1 MADNFRIKIEDL
13 EGTGSLHSSKEK
25 EEQSSALPNKE
36 PASGSQ
42 SFNGSKLYSN
52 SSGNSS
58 IITLESSSSSFERDV
73 SKETFETDIHT
84 DIYSEDPALSYNL
97 SESDAEYAEMVAALG
112 DAYGKIFNIDTED
125 VNTATGVDGICI
137 YNRTLDTNKMNAL
150 AKQLIYGTLKEVL
163 SDMNANGNGNGST
176 GPGSNDGGSG
186 NGTGDGYSGIN
197 EEGSNSSNSATK
209 PFDINIPISNLGIG
223 TDPYVKVLPAI
234 DNAID
239 ELYSTEVDYQNTN
252 ENVDATDILDVNPSY
267 GKVEHTEADLDH
279 TGKWDLR
286 AMPDAMSNMYDVYFR
301 IVDNDTDVDGIH
313 LTPGLAG
320 VDNLFSSRLLSARIS
335 SIEIP
340 AYERQTTEVSAWGG
354 KVERPTDVINTPGQ
368 SSFSIRGDTR
378 LLYIDFMNILSG
390 TPMADY
396 LNVGSA
402 VFDLKDKLSCSRT
415 ANYIKEASKD
425 VKDAK
430 EKMAE
435 AIAAIKKK
443 EDEELEDVRNK
454 IISEYSNN
462 LKDEQQRNDFMR
474 QAEERSKKTGIP
486 LYAAELEMIEESG
499 NAQVAALKKKLKEV
513 KAKENDGGADN
524 FWAVQKEKKE
534 QMSEIKAEIKK
545 LQKEQEARDKKIS
558 DVTKEAAKALRNA
571 KAKKNATVISAYLRN
586 RPVAVEQNWTE
597 ASAYVTGAIARNMSI
612 RGTAAPFSSFEDLSN
627 HSRVDIIVRR
637 VPQGERFNSIATPKK
652 DERFIFEDVKLLGTS
667 NAIQF
672 KRENADT
679 QDFTYNFIYKRFY
692 KLDYYAD
699 NPADWVSSQ
708 LDSLANWCVDW
719 TNDKI
724 KNGASELKSL
734 IKG

>member
-58 IITLESSSSSFERDV
+58 TTLESDSSSLSRDV

-137 YNRTLDTNKMNAL
+137 YNRTLDPNKMNAL

-163 SDMNANGNGNGST
+163 SDMNANGNGST

-340 AYERQTTEVSAWGG
+340 AYERQATEVSAWGG
-354 KVERPTDVINTPGQ
+354 RVERPTDVINTPGQ

-443 EDEELEDVRNK
+443 EDKELEDVRNK

-462 LKDEQQRNDFMR
+462 LKDEQQRDDFMR

-513 KAKENDGGADN
+513 KEKENDGGADN

-545 LQKEQEARDKKIS
+545 LQKEQDDRAKKIS

-734 IKG
+734 LKG

>member
-13 EGTGSLHSSKEK
+13 EGTGSLRSSKEK
-25 EEQSSALPNKE
+25 EEQSAALPNKE

-42 SFNGSKLYSN
+42 SFNGGKLQSN
-52 SSGNSS
+52 SSGNTS
-58 IITLESSSSSFERDV
+58 TALESSASSLSRDV

-125 VNTATGVDGICI
+125 VNTATGVDGLGI
-137 YNRTLDTNKMNAL
+137 YSRTLDPNKMNAL

-163 SDMNANGNGNGST
+163 SDMNANGNGST

-209 PFDINIPISNLGIG
+209 PFDINIPISNLGNG

-239 ELYSTEVDYQNTN
+239 QLYSTEVDYNATN
-252 ENVDATDILDVNPSY
+252 ELANAFDVFQPNASY
-267 GKVEHTEADLDH
+267 GKIDPLEDDFQDR

-301 IVDNDTDVDGIH
+301 IVDNDTDVDGKH

-320 VDNLFSSRLLSARIS
+320 VDSLFSSRLLSARIS
-335 SIEIP
+335 SIDIP

-354 KVERPTDVINTPGQ
+354 KLERPTDVINTPGQ

-396 LNVGSA
+396 LNVGSSI
-402 VFDLKDKLSCSRT
+402 FDLSNKLSCSRT
-415 ANYIKEASKD
+415 ANYIKAASDD
-425 VKDAK
+425 VKQAK
-430 EKMAE
+430 KQMED
-435 AIAAIKKK
+435 AIADIKKK
-443 EDEELEDVRNK
+443 EDEDLEKVRNL
-454 IISEYSNN
+454 IISTYKNR
-462 LKDEQQRNDFMR
+462 LKDENQRDLFMKAA
-474 QAEERSKKTGIP
+474 QIRSNTSGIP
-486 LYAAELEMIEESG
+486 LYAAELEMIDET
-499 NAQVAALKKKLKEV
+499 NNTQIKFLKETLNKV
-513 KAKENDGGADN
+513 KSQENNGSADN
-524 FWAVQKEKKE
+524 YWATQKEKKKL
-534 QMSEIKAEIKK
+534 MTAIRDEIKNI
-545 LQKEQEARDKKIS
+545 QKDQEAKNKLIS
-558 DVTKEAAKALRNA
+558 DVTKEAAKNIKNA
-571 KAKKNATVISAYLRN
+571 KANSAASVMSAFLRN

-734 IKG
+734 LKG

>member
-13 EGTGSLHSSKEK
+13 EGTSNLRGNKEN
-25 EEQSSALPNKE
+25 EEQSAALPNKE

-42 SFNGSKLYSN
+42 SFNGGKLQSN
-52 SSGNSS
+52 SSGNTS
-58 IITLESSSSSFERDV
+58 TALESSASSLNRDV
-73 SKETFETDIHT
+73 SKETYDTDIHT
-84 DIYSEDPALSYNL
+84 DIYSEDPANAYDL

-125 VNTATGVDGICI
+125 VNTAAGVDGLGI
-137 YNRTLDTNKMNAL
+137 YKRTLDPNKMNAL

-163 SDMNANGNGNGST
+163 SDMNANGNGST

-186 NGTGDGYSGIN
+186 NGTGDGYSGVN
-197 EEGSNSSNSATK
+197 EDGSNSSNSATK
-209 PFDINIPISNLGIG
+209 PFDINIPISNLGNG
-223 TDPYVKVLPAI
+223 TDPYVEVLPAI

-239 ELYSTEVDYQNTN
+239 QLYSNEADYNAKN
-252 ENVDATDILDVNPSY
+252 ELANAFDVFMPNSSY
-267 GKVEHTEADLDH
+267 GKIDPLEDDFQDR

-354 KVERPTDVINTPGQ
+354 KLERPTDVINTPGQ

-396 LNVGSA
+396 LNVGSSI
-402 VFDLKDKLSCSRT
+402 FDLSNKLSCSRT
-415 ANYIKEASKD
+415 ANYIKAASD
-425 VKDAK
+425 DAK
-430 EKMAE
+430 RAKKQMED
-435 AIAAIKKK
+435 AIADIKKK
-443 EDEELEDVRNK
+443 EDEDLQKVRNL
-454 IISEYSNN
+454 IISTYKNR
-462 LKDEQQRNDFMR
+462 LADENQRDLFMKAA
-474 QAEERSKKTGIP
+474 QIRSDTSGIP
-486 LYAAELEMIEESG
+486 LYAAELEQIDEANNMQIK
-499 NAQVAALKKKLKEV
+499 LLKETLNKV
-513 KAKENDGGADN
+513 KSQENNGSADSY
-524 FWAVQKEKKE
+524 WAAQKEKKKL
-534 QMSEIKAEIKK
+534 MTAIKDEIKNI
-545 LQKEQEARDKKIS
+545 QKDQEAKNKLIS
-558 DVTKEAAKALRNA
+558 DVTKEAAKNIKNA
-571 KAKKNATVISAYLRN
+571 KANRAASVMSAFLRN
-586 RPVAVEQNWTE
+586 RPVAIEQNWTE

-734 IKG
+734 LKG

>member
-13 EGTGSLHSSKEK
+13 EGNGRLHSSSD
-25 EEQSSALPNKE
+25 EEVESRELSNQE

-58 IITLESSSSSFERDV
+58 ITLESSSSSFERDV
-73 SKETFETDIHT
+73 SKETYETDIHT

-112 DAYGKIFNIDTED
+112 VAYGKIFNIDTED
-125 VNTATGVDGICI
+125 VNTATGVDGLGI
-137 YNRTLDTNKMNAL
+137 YNRTLDPNKMNAL

-163 SDMNANGNGNGST
+163 SDMNANGGST

-209 PFDINIPISNLGIG
+209 PFDINIPISDLGIG
-223 TDPYVKVLPAI
+223 TDPYVEVLPAI

-239 ELYSTEVDYQNTN
+239 ELYSNEVDYQSTN
-252 ENVDATDILDVNPSY
+252 ENVDATDIIDVNPTY
-267 GKVEHTEADLDH
+267 GKIEQLEADLDH

-435 AIAAIKKK
+435 AVAAIKKR

-454 IISEYSNN
+454 IISEYSKN
-462 LKDEQQRNDFMR
+462 LKDEQQRNEFMR

-513 KAKENDGGADN
+513 KEKENNGGADN
-524 FWAVQKEKKE
+524 FWAAQKEKKE

-545 LQKEQEARDKKIS
+545 LQKEQDDRAKKIS
-558 DVTKEAAKALRNA
+558 DVTKGAAKALRNA
-571 KAKKNATVISAYLRN
+571 KAKKNGTIISAYLRN

-597 ASAYVTGAIARNMSI
+597 ASAYVTGAIARNMAVK
-612 RGTAAPFSSFEDLSN
+612 GTAAPFSSFEDLSN

-637 VPQGERFNSIATPKK
+637 VPQGERFNSLATPKK

-667 NAIQF
+667 NGIQF
-672 KRENADT
+672 NRESAET

-699 NPADWVSSQ
+699 SPADWVSSQ

-724 KNGASELKSL
+724 KKGSAALKKL
-734 IKG
+734 L

>member
-13 EGTGSLHSSKEK
+13 EGTGNLRGNKEK
-25 EEQSSALPNKE
+25 EEQSAALPNKE

-42 SFNGSKLYSN
+42 SFNGGKLQSN
-52 SSGNSS
+52 SSGNTS
-58 IITLESSSSSFERDV
+58 TALESSASSLNIDV
-73 SKETFETDIHT
+73 SKETYDTDIHT
-84 DIYSEDPALSYNL
+84 DIYSEDPANAYNL

-112 DAYGKIFNIDTED
+112 DAYGKIFNIETED
-125 VNTATGVDGICI
+125 VNTAAGVDGLGI
-137 YNRTLDTNKMNAL
+137 YKRTLDPNKMNAL

-163 SDMNANGNGNGST
+163 SDMNANDSST

-186 NGTGDGYSGIN
+186 NGTGDGYSGVN
-197 EEGSNSSNSATK
+197 EDGSNSSNSATK
-209 PFDINIPISNLGIG
+209 PFDINIPISNLGNG
-223 TDPYVKVLPAI
+223 TDPYVEVLPAI

-239 ELYSTEVDYQNTN
+239 QLYSNEADYNAKN
-252 ENVDATDILDVNPSY
+252 ELANAFDVFMPNSSY
-267 GKVEHTEADLDH
+267 GKIDPLEDDFQDR

-354 KVERPTDVINTPGQ
+354 KLERPTDVINTPGQ

-378 LLYIDFMNILSG
+378 LLYIDFMNTLSG

-396 LNVGSA
+396 LNVGSSI
-402 VFDLKDKLSCSRT
+402 FDLSNKLSCSRT
-415 ANYIKEASKD
+415 ANYIKAASD
-425 VKDAK
+425 DAK
-430 EKMAE
+430 RAKKQMED
-435 AIAAIKKK
+435 AIADIKKK
-443 EDEELEDVRNK
+443 EDEDLQKVRNL
-454 IISEYSNN
+454 IISTYKNR
-462 LKDEQQRNDFMR
+462 LADENQRDLFMKAA
-474 QAEERSKKTGIP
+474 QIRSDTSGIP
-486 LYAAELEMIEESG
+486 LYAAELEQIDEANNMQIK
-499 NAQVAALKKKLKEV
+499 LLKETLNKV
-513 KAKENDGGADN
+513 KSQENNGSADSY
-524 FWAVQKEKKE
+524 WAAQKEKKKL
-534 QMSEIKAEIKK
+534 MTAIKDEIKNI
-545 LQKEQEARDKKIS
+545 QKDQEAKNKLIS
-558 DVTKEAAKALRNA
+558 DVTKEAAKNIKNA
-571 KAKKNATVISAYLRN
+571 KANRAASVMSAFLRN
-586 RPVAVEQNWTE
+586 RPVAIEQNWTE

-734 IKG
+734 LKG

>member
-13 EGTGSLHSSKEK
+13 EGTGNLRGNKEK
-25 EEQSSALPNKE
+25 EEQSAALPNKE

-42 SFNGSKLYSN
+42 SFNGGKLQSN
-52 SSGNSS
+52 SSGNTS
-58 IITLESSSSSFERDV
+58 TALESSASSLNRDV
-73 SKETFETDIHT
+73 SKETYDTDIHT
-84 DIYSEDPALSYNL
+84 DIYSEDPANAYNL

-112 DAYGKIFNIDTED
+112 DAYGKIFNIETED
-125 VNTATGVDGICI
+125 VNTAAGVDGLGI
-137 YNRTLDTNKMNAL
+137 YKRTLDPNKMNAL

-163 SDMNANGNGNGST
+163 SDMNANDSST

-186 NGTGDGYSGIN
+186 NGTGDGYSGVN
-197 EEGSNSSNSATK
+197 EDGSNSSNSATK
-209 PFDINIPISNLGIG
+209 PFDINIPISNLGNG
-223 TDPYVKVLPAI
+223 TDPYVEVLPAI

-239 ELYSTEVDYQNTN
+239 QLYSNEADYNAKN
-252 ENVDATDILDVNPSY
+252 ELANAFDVFMPNSSY
-267 GKVEHTEADLDH
+267 GKIDPLEDDFQDR

-354 KVERPTDVINTPGQ
+354 KLERPTDVINTPGQ

-396 LNVGSA
+396 LNVGSSI
-402 VFDLKDKLSCSRT
+402 FDLSNKLSCSRT
-415 ANYIKEASKD
+415 ANYIKAASD
-425 VKDAK
+425 DAK
-430 EKMAE
+430 RAKKQMED
-435 AIAAIKKK
+435 AIADIKKK
-443 EDEELEDVRNK
+443 EDEDLQKVRNL
-454 IISEYSNN
+454 IISTYKNR
-462 LKDEQQRNDFMR
+462 LADENQRDLFMKAA
-474 QAEERSKKTGIP
+474 QIRSDTSGIP
-486 LYAAELEMIEESG
+486 LYAAELEQIDEANNMQIK
-499 NAQVAALKKKLKEV
+499 LLKETLNKV
-513 KAKENDGGADN
+513 KSQENNGSADSY
-524 FWAVQKEKKE
+524 WAAQKEKKKL
-534 QMSEIKAEIKK
+534 MTAIKDEIKNI
-545 LQKEQEARDKKIS
+545 QKDQEAKNKLIS
-558 DVTKEAAKALRNA
+558 DVTKEAAKNIKNA
-571 KAKKNATVISAYLRN
+571 KANRAASVMSAFLRN
-586 RPVAVEQNWTE
+586 RPVAIEQNWTE

-699 NPADWVSSQ
+699 NPVDWVSSQ

-734 IKG
+734 LKG

>member
-13 EGTGSLHSSKEK
+13 EGNGSLHGSSEEK
-25 EEQSSALPNKE
+25 EQSSALPNKE

-42 SFNGSKLYSN
+42 SFNGGKLQSN
-52 SSGNSS
+52 SSGNTS
-58 IITLESSSSSFERDV
+58 IALESNSSSFTRDV
-73 SKETFETDIHT
+73 SKESFDTDIHT
-84 DIYSEDPALSYNL
+84 DIYSEDPALTYTL
-97 SESDAEYAEMVAALG
+97 DEGDAEYAEMVAALG
-112 DAYGKIFNIDTED
+112 DAYGKIFNIDAEDANKTADTE
-125 VNTATGVDGICI
+125 GLGL
-137 YNRTLDTNKMNAL
+137 YGKTLDPNKMNAL

-163 SDMNANGNGNGST
+163 SDMNANGSST
-176 GPGSNDGGSG
+176 SPGSNDGGSG

-197 EEGSNSSNSATK
+197 EDGSNSSNSATK
-209 PFDINIPISNLGIG
+209 PFDINIPISDLGDG
-223 TDPYVKVLPAI
+223 TDPYVEVLPAI
-234 DNAID
+234 DDAID
-239 ELYSTEVDYQNTN
+239 ELYSTEVDYQATN
-252 ENVDATDILDVNPSY
+252 ENVDATDILDKNPSY
-267 GKVEHTEADLDH
+267 GKVENIEADLDH

-301 IVDNDTDVDGIH
+301 IVDNDTDVDGKH
-313 LTPGLAG
+313 LTPGLPG
-320 VDNLFSSRLLSARIS
+320 VDSLFSSRLLSARIS

-354 KVERPTDVINTPGQ
+354 KIERPTDAINTPGQ

-378 LLYIDFMNILSG
+378 LLYIDFMNIMSG

-415 ANYIKEASKD
+415 ANYIKEAGE
-425 VKDAK
+425 DAK
-430 EKMAE
+430 KAKEDMEK

-443 EDEELEDVRNK
+443 EDEDLQAARDQ
-454 IISEYSNN
+454 IINEYSSN
-462 LKDEQQRNDFMR
+462 LKDETQRNEFMR
-474 QAEERSKKTGIP
+474 QAYERSVKSGVP
-486 LYAAELEMIEESG
+486 MYAAELEMIEEAG
-499 NAQVAALKKKLKEV
+499 NAQVAELKKKLREV

-524 FWAVQKEKKE
+524 YWAAQKEKKN
-534 QMSEIKAEIKK
+534 QMAEIKSEIKK
-545 LQKEQEARDKKIS
+545 LEKEQEARAKKIS
-558 DVTKEAAKALRNA
+558 DVTKEASKSLRNA
-571 KAKKNATVISAYLRN
+571 KIKKNATVISAYLRN

-612 RGTAAPFSSFEDLSN
+612 RGTAAPFSSFEDLSK

-637 VPQGERFNSIATPKK
+637 VPQGERFNSLATPKK

-667 NAIQF
+667 NGIQF
-672 KRENADT
+672 KRESADT

-699 NPADWVSSQ
+699 DPADWVNSQ

-719 TNDKI
+719 TNEKI
-724 KNGASELKSL
+724 KDGSSALKSL
-734 IKG
+734 LKG

>member
-13 EGTGSLHSSKEK
+13 EGTGNLRGNK
-25 EEQSSALPNKE
+25 EEQEQSAALSNQE

-52 SSGNSS
+52 SSGNTS
-58 IITLESSSSSFERDV
+58 IALESSASSFERDV
-73 SKETFETDIHT
+73 SKETYDTDIHT
-84 DIYSEDPALSYNL
+84 DIYSEDPANAYNL

-112 DAYGKIFNIDTED
+112 DAYGKIFNIETED
-125 VNTATGVDGICI
+125 VNTATGVDGLGV
-137 YNRTLDTNKMNAL
+137 YNRTLDPSKMNAL

-163 SDMNANGNGNGST
+163 SDMNANGSST

-209 PFDINIPISNLGIG
+209 PFDINIPISDLGIG
-223 TDPYVKVLPAI
+223 TDPYVEVLPAI

-252 ENVDATDILDVNPSY
+252 ENVDATDIIEVNPTY
-267 GKVEHTEADLDH
+267 GKIEQLEADLDH

-286 AMPDAMSNMYDVYFR
+286 SMPDAMSNMYDVYFR
-301 IVDNDTDVDGIH
+301 IVDNDTDVDGVH

-430 EKMAE
+430 DKMAE
-435 AIAAIKKK
+435 AVAAIKKK

-454 IISEYSNN
+454 IISEYSKN
-462 LKDEQQRNDFMR
+462 LKDEQQRNEFMR
-474 QAEERSKKTGIP
+474 QAEERSKKSGIP

-513 KAKENDGGADN
+513 KEKENNGGADN
-524 FWAVQKEKKE
+524 FWAAQKEKKE
-534 QMSEIKAEIKK
+534 KMSEIKSEIKK
-545 LQKEQEARDKKIS
+545 LQKEQDDRAKKIS
-558 DVTKEAAKALRNA
+558 DVTKGAAKALRNA
-571 KAKKNATVISAYLRN
+571 KAKKNGAIISAYLRN

-597 ASAYVTGAIARNMSI
+597 ASAYVTGAIARNMAV

-637 VPQGERFNSIATPKK
+637 VPQGERFNSLATPKK

-667 NAIQF
+667 NGIQF
-672 KRENADT
+672 NRESAET

-699 NPADWVSSQ
+699 SPADWVSSQ

-724 KNGASELKSL
+724 KKGSAALKKL
-734 IKG
+734 L

>member
-13 EGTGSLHSSKEK
+13 EGNGRLHGSSEEK
-25 EEQSSALPNKE
+25 EEQSAALPNQE

-42 SFNGSKLYSN
+42 SFNGGKLQSN
-52 SSGNSS
+52 SLGNAS
-58 IITLESSSSSFERDV
+58 IALESDSSSLSRDV

-112 DAYGKIFNIDTED
+112 VAYGKIFNIDTED
-125 VNTATGVDGICI
+125 VNTATGVDGIGI
-137 YNRTLDTNKMNAL
+137 YNRTLDPNKMNAL

-163 SDMNANGNGNGST
+163 SDMNANGGT

-209 PFDINIPISNLGIG
+209 PFDINIPISDLGSG

-234 DNAID
+234 DDAID
-239 ELYSTEVDYQNTN
+239 KLYSTEVDYQEIN

-267 GKVEHTEADLDH
+267 GKVDQIEADLAH

-286 AMPDAMSNMYDVYFR
+286 SMPDAMSNMYDVYFR

-320 VDNLFSSRLLSARIS
+320 VDNLFSSRLLSARVS
-335 SIEIP
+335 SIDIP

-354 KVERPTDVINTPGQ
+354 KLERPTDVINTPGQ

-378 LLYIDFMNILSG
+378 LLYIDFMNIMSG

-396 LNVGSA
+396 LNVGSSI
-402 VFDLKDKLSCSRT
+402 FNLSNKLKCSRT
-415 ANYIKEASKD
+415 ANYIKAASD
-425 VKDAK
+425 DAK
-430 EKMAE
+430 KAKEDMEE

-443 EDEELEDVRNK
+443 EDEELQAARDK
-454 IISEYSNN
+454 IINEYSNN
-462 LKDEQQRNDFMR
+462 ISDENKRSEFMR
-474 QAEERSKKTGIP
+474 QAKERSKNTGIP

-513 KAKENDGGADN
+513 KEKENDGGADN
-524 FWAVQKEKKE
+524 FWAAQKEKKN
-534 QMSEIKAEIKK
+534 QMAEIKAEIKK
-545 LQKEQEARDKKIS
+545 LQNEQEARDKKIS
-558 DVTKEAAKALRNA
+558 DVTKEAAKNIRNA
-571 KAKKNATVISAYLRN
+571 KAKKNATVVSAYLRN
-586 RPVAVEQNWTE
+586 HPVAVEQNWTE
-597 ASAYVTGAIARNMSI
+597 ASAYVTGAIARNMSVK
-612 RGTAAPFSSFEDLSN
+612 GTAAPFSSFEDLSN

-637 VPQGERFNSIATPKK
+637 VPQGERFNSMATPKK

-672 KRENADT
+672 KRESADT

-724 KNGASELKSL
+724 KKGASNLKSL
-734 IKG
+734 LEG

>member
-13 EGTGSLHSSKEK
+13 EGTGNLRGNKEK
-25 EEQSSALPNKE
+25 EEQSAALPNKE

-42 SFNGSKLYSN
+42 SFNGGKLQSN
-52 SSGNSS
+52 SSGNTS
-58 IITLESSSSSFERDV
+58 TALESSASSLNRDV
-73 SKETFETDIHT
+73 SKETYDTDIHT
-84 DIYSEDPALSYNL
+84 DIYSEDPANAYNL

-125 VNTATGVDGICI
+125 VNTAAGVDGLDI
-137 YNRTLDTNKMNAL
+137 YKRTLDPNKMNAL

-163 SDMNANGNGNGST
+163 SDMNANGSST

-186 NGTGDGYSGIN
+186 NGTGDGYSGVN
-197 EEGSNSSNSATK
+197 EDGSNSSNSATK
-209 PFDINIPISNLGIG
+209 PFDINIPISNLGNG
-223 TDPYVKVLPAI
+223 TDPYVEVLPAI

-239 ELYSTEVDYQNTN
+239 QLYSN
-252 ENVDATDILDVNPSY
+252 
-267 GKVEHTEADLDH
+267 EADYNAKNELANAFDVFMPNSSYSKIDPLEDDFQDR

-354 KVERPTDVINTPGQ
+354 KLERPTDVINTPGQ

-396 LNVGSA
+396 LNVGSSI
-402 VFDLKDKLSCSRT
+402 FDLSNKLSCSRT
-415 ANYIKEASKD
+415 ANYIKAASDD
-425 VKDAK
+425 VKRAK
-430 EKMAE
+430 KQMED
-435 AIAAIKKK
+435 AIADIKKK
-443 EDEELEDVRNK
+443 EDEDLQKVRNL
-454 IISEYSNN
+454 IISTYKNR
-462 LKDEQQRNDFMR
+462 LADENQRDLFMKAA
-474 QAEERSKKTGIP
+474 QIRSDTSGIP
-486 LYAAELEMIEESG
+486 LYAAELEQIDEVNNMQI
-499 NAQVAALKKKLKEV
+499 KFLKETLNKV
-513 KAKENDGGADN
+513 KSQENNGSADSY
-524 FWAVQKEKKE
+524 WATQKEKKKL
-534 QMSEIKAEIKK
+534 MTAIKDEIKNI
-545 LQKEQEARDKKIS
+545 QKDQEAKNKLIS
-558 DVTKEAAKALRNA
+558 DVTKEAAKNIKNA
-571 KAKKNATVISAYLRN
+571 KANRAASVMSAFLRN
-586 RPVAVEQNWTE
+586 RPVAIEQNWTE

-699 NPADWVSSQ
+699 NPVDWVSSQ

-734 IKG
+734 LKG

>member
-13 EGTGSLHSSKEK
+13 EGNGSLHGNSEEK
-25 EEQSSALPNKE
+25 EQSSALPNKE

-42 SFNGSKLYSN
+42 SFNGGKLQSN
-52 SSGNSS
+52 SSGNTS
-58 IITLESSSSSFERDV
+58 IALESSSSAFERDV
-73 SKETFETDIHT
+73 SKEGFDTDIHT
-84 DIYSEDPALSYNL
+84 DIYSEDPAQAYNL
-97 SESDAEYAEMVAALG
+97 NESDAEYAEMVAALG
-112 DAYGKIFNIDTED
+112 DAYGKLFNIDAEDANKTADTE
-125 VNTATGVDGICI
+125 GLGL
-137 YNRTLDTNKMNAL
+137 YGKTLDPNKMNAL

-163 SDMNANGNGNGST
+163 SDMNANGSST
-176 GPGSNDGGSG
+176 SPGGNDGRSG

-197 EEGSNSSNSATK
+197 EDGSNSSNSATK
-209 PFDINIPISNLGIG
+209 PFDINIPISDLGDG
-223 TDPYVKVLPAI
+223 TDPYVEVLPAI
-234 DNAID
+234 DDAID
-239 ELYSTEVDYQNTN
+239 ELYSTEVDYQATN
-252 ENVDATDILDVNPSY
+252 ENVDATDILDKNPSY
-267 GKVEHTEADLDH
+267 GKVENIEADLDH

-301 IVDNDTDVDGIH
+301 IVDNDTDVDGKH
-313 LTPGLAG
+313 LTPGLPG
-320 VDNLFSSRLLSARIS
+320 VDSLFSSRLLSARIS

-354 KVERPTDVINTPGQ
+354 KIERPTDAINTPGQ

-378 LLYIDFMNILSG
+378 LLYIDFMNIMSG

-415 ANYIKEASKD
+415 ANYIKEAGE
-425 VKDAK
+425 DAK
-430 EKMAE
+430 KAKEDMEK

-443 EDEELEDVRNK
+443 EDEDLQAARDQ
-454 IISEYSNN
+454 IINEYSNN
-462 LKDEQQRNDFMR
+462 LKDETQRNEFMR
-474 QAEERSKKTGIP
+474 QAYERSVKSGVP
-486 LYAAELEMIEESG
+486 MYAAELEMIEEAG
-499 NAQVAALKKKLKEV
+499 NAQVAELKKKLKEV

-524 FWAVQKEKKE
+524 YWAAQKEKKN
-534 QMSEIKAEIKK
+534 QMAEIKAEIKK
-545 LQKEQEARDKKIS
+545 LEKEQEARAKKIS
-558 DVTKEAAKALRNA
+558 DVTKEASKSLRNA
-571 KAKKNATVISAYLRN
+571 KIKKNATVISAYLRN

-612 RGTAAPFSSFEDLSN
+612 RGTAAPFSSFEDLSK

-637 VPQGERFNSIATPKK
+637 VPQGERFNSLATPKK

-667 NAIQF
+667 NGIQF
-672 KRENADT
+672 KRESADT

-699 NPADWVSSQ
+699 DPADWVNSQ

-719 TNDKI
+719 TNEKI
-724 KNGASELKSL
+724 KDGSSALKSL
-734 IKG
+734 LKG

>member
-13 EGTGSLHSSKEK
+13 EGTGNLRGNKEK
-25 EEQSSALPNKE
+25 EEQSAALPNQE

-52 SSGNSS
+52 SSGNTS
-58 IITLESSSSSFERDV
+58 TALESSASSFERDV
-73 SKETFETDIHT
+73 SKETYNTDIHT
-84 DIYSEDPALSYNL
+84 DIYSEDPANAYDL

-112 DAYGKIFNIDTED
+112 DAYGKIFNIETED
-125 VNTATGVDGICI
+125 VNTAAGVDGLGI
-137 YNRTLDTNKMNAL
+137 YKRTLDPNKMNAL

-163 SDMNANGNGNGST
+163 SDMNVNGSSTGT

-186 NGTGDGYSGIN
+186 NGTGDGYSEIN

-209 PFDINIPISNLGIG
+209 PFDINIPISDLGIG
-223 TDPYVKVLPAI
+223 TDPYVEVLPAI

-267 GKVEHTEADLDH
+267 GKVEQIEADLDH
-279 TGKWDLR
+279 TGRWDLR

-301 IVDNDTDVDGIH
+301 IVDNDTDVDGVH

-320 VDNLFSSRLLSARIS
+320 VDSLFSSRLLSARIS

-354 KVERPTDVINTPGQ
+354 RVERPTDVISTPGQ

-378 LLYIDFMNILSG
+378 LLYIDFMNVLSG

-415 ANYIKEASKD
+415 ANYIKEASKE

-462 LKDEQQRNDFMR
+462 LKDEQKRNEFMR

-499 NAQVAALKKKLKEV
+499 NAQVDILKKKLKEV
-513 KAKENDGGADN
+513 KEKENDGGADN
-524 FWAVQKEKKE
+524 FWAAQKEKKE

-545 LQKEQEARDKKIS
+545 LQKEQDDRAKKIS
-558 DVTKEAAKALRNA
+558 DVTKGAAKALRNA
-571 KAKKNATVISAYLRN
+571 KAKKNVAVVSAYLRN
-586 RPVAVEQNWTE
+586 HPVAVEQNWTE
-597 ASAYVTGAIARNMSI
+597 ASAYVTGAIARNMAV

-637 VPQGERFNSIATPKK
+637 VPQGERFNSLATPKK

-667 NAIQF
+667 NGIQF
-672 KRENADT
+672 NRESAET

-699 NPADWVSSQ
+699 SPADWVNSQ

-724 KNGASELKSL
+724 KKGSSTLKKL
-734 IKG
+734 L

>member
-58 IITLESSSSSFERDV
+58 IITLESSSSSLSRDV

-163 SDMNANGNGNGST
+163 SDMNGNGNGST

-354 KVERPTDVINTPGQ
+354 RVERPTDVINTPGQ

-462 LKDEQQRNDFMR
+462 LKDEQQRNEFMR
-474 QAEERSKKTGIP
+474 QAEERSKNTGIP

-513 KAKENDGGADN
+513 KAKENDGCADN
-524 FWAVQKEKKE
+524 FWAVQKEKKK

-734 IKG
+734 LKG

>member
-13 EGTGSLHSSKEK
+13 EGTGNLRGNKEK
-25 EEQSSALPNKE
+25 EEQSAALPNKE

-42 SFNGSKLYSN
+42 SFNGGKLQSN
-52 SSGNSS
+52 SSGNTS
-58 IITLESSSSSFERDV
+58 TALESSASSLNRDV
-73 SKETFETDIHT
+73 SKETYDTDIHT
-84 DIYSEDPALSYNL
+84 DIYSEDPANAYNL

-112 DAYGKIFNIDTED
+112 DAYGKIFNIETED
-125 VNTATGVDGICI
+125 VNTASGVDGLGI
-137 YNRTLDTNKMNAL
+137 YKRTLDPNKMNAL

-163 SDMNANGNGNGST
+163 SDMNANGSST

-186 NGTGDGYSGIN
+186 NGTGDGYSGVN
-197 EEGSNSSNSATK
+197 EDGSNSSNSATK
-209 PFDINIPISNLGIG
+209 PFDINIPISNLGNG
-223 TDPYVKVLPAI
+223 TDPYVEVLPAI

-239 ELYSTEVDYQNTN
+239 QLYSNEADYNAKN
-252 ENVDATDILDVNPSY
+252 ELANAFDVFMPNSSY
-267 GKVEHTEADLDH
+267 GKIDPLEDDFQDK

-354 KVERPTDVINTPGQ
+354 KLERPTDVINTPGQ

-396 LNVGSA
+396 LNVGSSI
-402 VFDLKDKLSCSRT
+402 FDLSNKLSCSRT
-415 ANYIKEASKD
+415 ANYIKAASD
-425 VKDAK
+425 DAK
-430 EKMAE
+430 RAKKQMED
-435 AIAAIKKK
+435 AIADIKKK
-443 EDEELEDVRNK
+443 EDEDLQKVRNL
-454 IISEYSNN
+454 IISTYKNR
-462 LKDEQQRNDFMR
+462 LADENQRDLFMKAA
-474 QAEERSKKTGIP
+474 QIRSDTSGIP
-486 LYAAELEMIEESG
+486 LYAAELEQIDEANNMQIK
-499 NAQVAALKKKLKEV
+499 LLKETLNKV
-513 KAKENDGGADN
+513 KSQENNGSADSY
-524 FWAVQKEKKE
+524 WAAQKEKKKL
-534 QMSEIKAEIKK
+534 MTAIKDEIKNI
-545 LQKEQEARDKKIS
+545 QKDQEAKNKLIS
-558 DVTKEAAKALRNA
+558 DVTKEAAKNIKNA
-571 KAKKNATVISAYLRN
+571 KANRAASVMSAFLRN
-586 RPVAVEQNWTE
+586 RPVAIEQNWTE

-734 IKG
+734 LKG

>member
-13 EGTGSLHSSKEK
+13 EGTSNLRGNKEN
-25 EEQSSALPNKE
+25 EEQSAALPNKE

-42 SFNGSKLYSN
+42 SFNGGKLQSN
-52 SSGNSS
+52 SSGNTS
-58 IITLESSSSSFERDV
+58 TALESSASSLNRDV
-73 SKETFETDIHT
+73 SKETYDTDIHT
-84 DIYSEDPALSYNL
+84 DIYSEDPANAYDL

-125 VNTATGVDGICI
+125 VNTAAGVDGLGI
-137 YNRTLDTNKMNAL
+137 YKRTLDPNKMNAL

-163 SDMNANGNGNGST
+163 SDMNANGNGST

-186 NGTGDGYSGIN
+186 NGTGDGYSGVN
-197 EEGSNSSNSATK
+197 EDGSNSSNSATK
-209 PFDINIPISNLGIG
+209 PFDINIPISNLGNG
-223 TDPYVKVLPAI
+223 TDPYVEVLPAI

-239 ELYSTEVDYQNTN
+239 QLYSN
-252 ENVDATDILDVNPSY
+252 
-267 GKVEHTEADLDH
+267 EADYNAKNELANAFDVFMPNSSYSKIDPLEDDFQDR

-354 KVERPTDVINTPGQ
+354 KLERPTDVINTPGQ

-396 LNVGSA
+396 LNVGSSI
-402 VFDLKDKLSCSRT
+402 FDLSNKLSCSRT
-415 ANYIKEASKD
+415 ANYIKAASD
-425 VKDAK
+425 DAK
-430 EKMAE
+430 RAKKQMED
-435 AIAAIKKK
+435 AIADIKKK
-443 EDEELEDVRNK
+443 EDEDLEKVRNL
-454 IISEYSNN
+454 IISTYKNR
-462 LKDEQQRNDFMR
+462 LKDENQRDLFMKAA
-474 QAEERSKKTGIP
+474 QIRSNTSGIP
-486 LYAAELEMIEESG
+486 LYAAELEMIDET
-499 NAQVAALKKKLKEV
+499 NNTQIKFLKETLNKV
-513 KAKENDGGADN
+513 KSQENNGSADSY
-524 FWAVQKEKKE
+524 WAAQKEKKKL
-534 QMSEIKAEIKK
+534 MTAIRDEIKNI
-545 LQKEQEARDKKIS
+545 QKDQEAKNKLIS
-558 DVTKEAAKALRNA
+558 DVTKEAAKNIKNA
-571 KAKKNATVISAYLRN
+571 KANRAASVMSAFLRN

-734 IKG
+734 LKG

>member
-58 IITLESSSSSFERDV
+58 IITLESSSSSLSRDV

-137 YNRTLDTNKMNAL
+137 YNRTLDPNKMNAL

-163 SDMNANGNGNGST
+163 SDMNANGNGST
-176 GPGSNDGGSG
+176 GPGSNGGGSG

-267 GKVEHTEADLDH
+267 GKVEHTEANLDH

-320 VDNLFSSRLLSARIS
+320 VDSLFSSRLLSARIS
-335 SIEIP
+335 FIEIP

-354 KVERPTDVINTPGQ
+354 RVERPTDVINTPGQ

-462 LKDEQQRNDFMR
+462 LKDEQQRDDFMR
-474 QAEERSKKTGIP
+474 QAEERSKNTGIP

-513 KAKENDGGADN
+513 KAKENDGCADN
-524 FWAVQKEKKE
+524 FWAVQKEKKK

-719 TNDKI
+719 TNDRI

-734 IKG
+734 LKG

>member
-58 IITLESSSSSFERDV
+58 IITLESSSSSLSRDV

-137 YNRTLDTNKMNAL
+137 YNRTLDPNKMNAL

-163 SDMNANGNGNGST
+163 SDMNANGNGST
-176 GPGSNDGGSG
+176 GPGSNGGGSG

-267 GKVEHTEADLDH
+267 GKVEHTEANLDH

-354 KVERPTDVINTPGQ
+354 RVERPTDVINTPGQ

-396 LNVGSA
+396 FNVGSA

-443 EDEELEDVRNK
+443 EDKELEDVRNK

-462 LKDEQQRNDFMR
+462 LKDEQQRDDFMR
-474 QAEERSKKTGIP
+474 QAEERSKNTGIP

-513 KAKENDGGADN
+513 KAKENDGCADN
-524 FWAVQKEKKE
+524 FWAVQKEKKK

-571 KAKKNATVISAYLRN
+571 KAKKNVAVVSAYLRN

-734 IKG
+734 LKG

>member
-13 EGTGSLHSSKEK
+13 EGTGNLRGNKEK
-25 EEQSSALPNKE
+25 EEQSAALPNKE

-42 SFNGSKLYSN
+42 SFNGGKLQSN
-52 SSGNSS
+52 SSGNTS
-58 IITLESSSSSFERDV
+58 TALESSASSLNIDV
-73 SKETFETDIHT
+73 SKETYDTDIHT
-84 DIYSEDPALSYNL
+84 DIYSEDPANAYNL

-112 DAYGKIFNIDTED
+112 DAYGKIFNIETED
-125 VNTATGVDGICI
+125 VNTAAGVDGLGI
-137 YNRTLDTNKMNAL
+137 YKRTLDPNKMNAL

-163 SDMNANGNGNGST
+163 SDMNANDSST

-186 NGTGDGYSGIN
+186 NGTGDGYSRVN
-197 EEGSNSSNSATK
+197 EDGSNSSNSATK
-209 PFDINIPISNLGIG
+209 PFDINIPISNLGNG
-223 TDPYVKVLPAI
+223 TDPYVEVLPAI

-239 ELYSTEVDYQNTN
+239 QLYSNEADYNAKN
-252 ENVDATDILDVNPSY
+252 ELANAFDVFMPNSSY
-267 GKVEHTEADLDH
+267 GKIDPLEDDFQDK

-354 KVERPTDVINTPGQ
+354 KLERPTDVINTPGQ

-396 LNVGSA
+396 LNVGSSI
-402 VFDLKDKLSCSRT
+402 FDLSNKLSCSRT
-415 ANYIKEASKD
+415 ANYIKAASD
-425 VKDAK
+425 DAK
-430 EKMAE
+430 RAKKQMED
-435 AIAAIKKK
+435 AIADIKKK
-443 EDEELEDVRNK
+443 EDEDLQKVRNL
-454 IISEYSNN
+454 IISTYKNR
-462 LKDEQQRNDFMR
+462 LADENQRDLFMKAA
-474 QAEERSKKTGIP
+474 QIRSDTSGIP
-486 LYAAELEMIEESG
+486 LYAAELEQIDEANNMQIKLLKETLNKVKSQENNGS
-499 NAQVAALKKKLKEV
+499 ADSYWAAEKEKKKLMTAIK
-513 KAKENDGGADN
+513 D
-524 FWAVQKEKKE
+524 
-534 QMSEIKAEIKK
+534 EIKNI
-545 LQKEQEARDKKIS
+545 QKDQEAKNKLIS
-558 DVTKEAAKALRNA
+558 DVTKEAAKNIKNA
-571 KAKKNATVISAYLRN
+571 KANRAASVMSAFLRN
-586 RPVAVEQNWTE
+586 RPVAIEQNWTE

-612 RGTAAPFSSFEDLSN
+612 RGTAAPFSSFEDLSS

-734 IKG
+734 LKG

>member
-13 EGTGSLHSSKEK
+13 EGTGNLRGNKEK
-25 EEQSSALPNKE
+25 EEQSAALPNKE

-42 SFNGSKLYSN
+42 SFNGGKLQSN
-52 SSGNSS
+52 SSGNTS
-58 IITLESSSSSFERDV
+58 TALESSASSLNRDV
-73 SKETFETDIHT
+73 SKETYDTDIHT
-84 DIYSEDPALSYNL
+84 DIYSEDPANAYNL

-112 DAYGKIFNIDTED
+112 DAYGKIFNIETED
-125 VNTATGVDGICI
+125 VNTAAGVDGLGI
-137 YNRTLDTNKMNAL
+137 YKRTLDPNKMNAL

-163 SDMNANGNGNGST
+163 SDMNANGGT

-186 NGTGDGYSGIN
+186 NGTGDGYSGVN
-197 EEGSNSSNSATK
+197 EDGSNSSNSATK
-209 PFDINIPISNLGIG
+209 PFDINIPISNLGNG
-223 TDPYVKVLPAI
+223 TDPYVEVLPAI

-239 ELYSTEVDYQNTN
+239 QLYSNEADYNAKN
-252 ENVDATDILDVNPSY
+252 ELANAFDVFMPNSSY
-267 GKVEHTEADLDH
+267 GKIDPLEDDFQDR

-354 KVERPTDVINTPGQ
+354 KLERPTDVINTPGQ

-396 LNVGSA
+396 LNVGSSI
-402 VFDLKDKLSCSRT
+402 FDLSNKLSCSRT
-415 ANYIKEASKD
+415 ANYIKAASD
-425 VKDAK
+425 DAK
-430 EKMAE
+430 RAKKQMED
-435 AIAAIKKK
+435 AIADIKKK
-443 EDEELEDVRNK
+443 EDEDLQKVRNL
-454 IISEYSNN
+454 IISTYKNR
-462 LKDEQQRNDFMR
+462 LADENQRDLFMKAA
-474 QAEERSKKTGIP
+474 QIRSDTSGIP
-486 LYAAELEMIEESG
+486 LYAAELEQIDEANNMQIK
-499 NAQVAALKKKLKEV
+499 LLKETLNKV
-513 KAKENDGGADN
+513 KSQENNGSADSY
-524 FWAVQKEKKE
+524 WAAQKEKKKL
-534 QMSEIKAEIKK
+534 MTAIKDEIKNI
-545 LQKEQEARDKKIS
+545 QKDQEAKNKLIS
-558 DVTKEAAKALRNA
+558 DVTKEAAKNIKNA
-571 KAKKNATVISAYLRN
+571 KANRAASVMSAFLRN
-586 RPVAVEQNWTE
+586 RPVAIEQNWTE

-734 IKG
+734 LKG

>member
-13 EGTGSLHSSKEK
+13 EGTGNLRGNKEK
-25 EEQSSALPNKE
+25 EEQSAALPNKE

-42 SFNGSKLYSN
+42 SFNGGKLQSN
-52 SSGNSS
+52 SSGNTS
-58 IITLESSSSSFERDV
+58 TALESSASSLNRDV
-73 SKETFETDIHT
+73 SKETYDTDIHT
-84 DIYSEDPALSYNL
+84 DIYSEDPANAYNL

-112 DAYGKIFNIDTED
+112 DAYGKIFNIETED
-125 VNTATGVDGICI
+125 VNTAAGVDGLGI
-137 YNRTLDTNKMNAL
+137 YKRTLDPNKMNAL

-163 SDMNANGNGNGST
+163 SDMNANGSST

-186 NGTGDGYSGIN
+186 NGTGDGYSGVN
-197 EEGSNSSNSATK
+197 EDGSNSSNSATK
-209 PFDINIPISNLGIG
+209 PFDINIPISNLGNG
-223 TDPYVKVLPAI
+223 TDPYVEVLPAI

-239 ELYSTEVDYQNTN
+239 QLYSNEADYNAKN
-252 ENVDATDILDVNPSY
+252 ELANAFDVFMPNSSY
-267 GKVEHTEADLDH
+267 GKIDPLEDDFQDK

-354 KVERPTDVINTPGQ
+354 KLERPTDVINTPGQ

-396 LNVGSA
+396 LNVGSSI
-402 VFDLKDKLSCSRT
+402 FDLSNKLSCSRT
-415 ANYIKEASKD
+415 ANYIKAASD
-425 VKDAK
+425 DAK
-430 EKMAE
+430 RAKKQMED
-435 AIAAIKKK
+435 AIADIKKK
-443 EDEELEDVRNK
+443 EDEDLQKVRNL
-454 IISEYSNN
+454 IISTYKNR
-462 LKDEQQRNDFMR
+462 LADENQRDLFMKAA
-474 QAEERSKKTGIP
+474 QIRSDTSGIP
-486 LYAAELEMIEESG
+486 LYAAELEQIDEANNMQIK
-499 NAQVAALKKKLKEV
+499 LLKETLNKV
-513 KAKENDGGADN
+513 KSQENNGSADSY
-524 FWAVQKEKKE
+524 WAAQKEKKKL
-534 QMSEIKAEIKK
+534 MTAIKDEIKNI
-545 LQKEQEARDKKIS
+545 QKDQEAKNKLIS
-558 DVTKEAAKALRNA
+558 DVTKEAAKNIKNA
-571 KAKKNATVISAYLRN
+571 KANRAASVMSAFLRN
-586 RPVAVEQNWTE
+586 RPVAIEQNWTE

-734 IKG
+734 LKG

>member
-58 IITLESSSSSFERDV
+58 IITLESSSSSLSIDV

-137 YNRTLDTNKMNAL
+137 YNRTLDPNKMNAL

-163 SDMNANGNGNGST
+163 SDMNANGNGST

-209 PFDINIPISNLGIG
+209 PFDINIPISSLGIG

-354 KVERPTDVINTPGQ
+354 RVERPTDVINTPGQ

-396 LNVGSA
+396 FNVGSA

-443 EDEELEDVRNK
+443 EDKELEDVRNK

-462 LKDEQQRNDFMR
+462 LKDEQQRDDFMR
-474 QAEERSKKTGIP
+474 QAEERSKNTGIP

-513 KAKENDGGADN
+513 KAKENDGCADN
-524 FWAVQKEKKE
+524 FWAVQKEKKK

-734 IKG
+734 LKG

>member
-58 IITLESSSSSFERDV
+58 IITLESSSSSLSRDV

-137 YNRTLDTNKMNAL
+137 YNRTLDPNKMNAL

-163 SDMNANGNGNGST
+163 SDMNANGNGST
-176 GPGSNDGGSG
+176 GPGSNGGGSG

-267 GKVEHTEADLDH
+267 GKVEHTEANLDH

-320 VDNLFSSRLLSARIS
+320 VDSLFSSRLLSARIS
-335 SIEIP
+335 FIEIP

-354 KVERPTDVINTPGQ
+354 RVERPTDVINTPGQ

-462 LKDEQQRNDFMR
+462 LKDEQQRDDFMR
-474 QAEERSKKTGIP
+474 QAEERSKNTGIP

-513 KAKENDGGADN
+513 KAKENDGCADN
-524 FWAVQKEKKE
+524 FWAVQKEKKK

-734 IKG
+734 LKG

>member
-13 EGTGSLHSSKEK
+13 EGNGSLHGSSEEK
-25 EEQSSALPNKE
+25 EQSSALPNKE

-42 SFNGSKLYSN
+42 SFNGGKLQSN
-52 SSGNSS
+52 SSGNTS
-58 IITLESSSSSFERDV
+58 IALESNSSSFTRDV
-73 SKETFETDIHT
+73 SKESFDTDIHT
-84 DIYSEDPALSYNL
+84 DIYSEDPAQAYNL
-97 SESDAEYAEMVAALG
+97 NESDAEYAEMIAALG
-112 DAYGKIFNIDTED
+112 DAYGKIFNIDAEDANKTADTE
-125 VNTATGVDGICI
+125 GLGL
-137 YNRTLDTNKMNAL
+137 YGKTLDPNKMNAL

-163 SDMNANGNGNGST
+163 SDMNANGSST
-176 GPGSNDGGSG
+176 SPGSNDGGSG

-197 EEGSNSSNSATK
+197 EDGSNSSNSATK
-209 PFDINIPISNLGIG
+209 PFDINIPISDLGDG
-223 TDPYVKVLPAI
+223 TDPYVEVLPAI
-234 DNAID
+234 DDAID
-239 ELYSTEVDYQNTN
+239 ELYSTEVDYQATN
-252 ENVDATDILDVNPSY
+252 ENVDATDILDKNPSY
-267 GKVEHTEADLDH
+267 GKVENIEADLDH

-301 IVDNDTDVDGIH
+301 IVDNDTDVDGKH
-313 LTPGLAG
+313 LTPGLPG
-320 VDNLFSSRLLSARIS
+320 VDSLFSSRLLSARIS

-354 KVERPTDVINTPGQ
+354 KIERPTDAINTPGQ

-378 LLYIDFMNILSG
+378 LLYIDFMNIMSG

-415 ANYIKEASKD
+415 ANYIKEAGE
-425 VKDAK
+425 DAK
-430 EKMAE
+430 KAKEDMEK

-443 EDEELEDVRNK
+443 EDEDLQAARDQ
-454 IISEYSNN
+454 IINEYSSN
-462 LKDEQQRNDFMR
+462 LKDETQRNEFMR
-474 QAEERSKKTGIP
+474 QAYERSVKSGVP
-486 LYAAELEMIEESG
+486 MYAAELEMIEEAG
-499 NAQVAALKKKLKEV
+499 NAQVAELKKKLREV

-524 FWAVQKEKKE
+524 YWAAQKEKKN
-534 QMSEIKAEIKK
+534 QMAEIKAEIKK
-545 LQKEQEARDKKIS
+545 LEKEQEARAKKIS
-558 DVTKEAAKALRNA
+558 DVTKEASKSLRNA
-571 KAKKNATVISAYLRN
+571 KIKKNATVISAYLRN

-612 RGTAAPFSSFEDLSN
+612 RGTAAPFSSFEDLSK

-637 VPQGERFNSIATPKK
+637 VPQGERFNSLATPKK

-667 NAIQF
+667 NGIQF
-672 KRENADT
+672 KRESADT

-699 NPADWVSSQ
+699 DPADWVNSQ

-719 TNDKI
+719 TNEKI
-724 KNGASELKSL
+724 KDGSSALKSL
-734 IKG
+734 LKG

>member
-13 EGTGSLHSSKEK
+13 EGNGRLHGSSEEK
-25 EEQSSALPNKE
+25 EEQSAALPNQE

-42 SFNGSKLYSN
+42 SFNGGKLQSN
-52 SSGNSS
+52 SLGNTS
-58 IITLESSSSSFERDV
+58 IALESNSSSFERDV
-73 SKETFETDIHT
+73 SKETSETDIHT
-84 DIYSEDPALSYNL
+84 DIYSEDPANAYNL

-112 DAYGKIFNIDTED
+112 VAYGKIFNIETED
-125 VNTATGVDGICI
+125 VNTATGVDGIGI
-137 YNRTLDTNKMNAL
+137 YKRTLDPNKMNAL

-163 SDMNANGNGNGST
+163 SDMNANGST

-186 NGTGDGYSGIN
+186 NGTGDGYSGVN
-197 EEGSNSSNSATK
+197 EEGSNSSNNATK
-209 PFDINIPISNLGIG
+209 PFDINIPISDLGSG

-234 DNAID
+234 DDAID
-239 ELYSTEVDYQNTN
+239 KLYLTEVDYQEIN

-267 GKVEHTEADLDH
+267 GKVDQIEADFAH

-286 AMPDAMSNMYDVYFR
+286 SMPDAMSNMYDVYFR

-320 VDNLFSSRLLSARIS
+320 VDNLFSSRLLSARVS
-335 SIEIP
+335 SIDIP

-354 KVERPTDVINTPGQ
+354 KLERPTDVINTPGQ

-396 LNVGSA
+396 LNVGSV

-415 ANYIKEASKD
+415 ANYIKAASDD
-425 VKDAK
+425 VKKAK
-430 EKMAE
+430 EDMEE

-443 EDEELEDVRNK
+443 EDEELQAARDQIINK
-454 IISEYSNN
+454 YSNN
-462 LKDEQQRNDFMR
+462 LSDENKRSEFMR
-474 QAEERSKKTGIP
+474 QAEERSKNTGIP

-513 KAKENDGGADN
+513 KEKENDGGADN
-524 FWAVQKEKKE
+524 FWAVQKEKKN
-534 QMSEIKAEIKK
+534 QMAEIKAEIKK
-545 LQKEQEARDKKIS
+545 LQNEQEARDKKIS
-558 DVTKEAAKALRNA
+558 DVTKEAAKNIRNA
-571 KAKKNATVISAYLRN
+571 KAKKNATVVSAYLRN

-637 VPQGERFNSIATPKK
+637 VPQGERFNSLATPKK

-734 IKG
+734 LKG

>member
-13 EGTGSLHSSKEK
+13 EGNGRLHSSSD
-25 EEQSSALPNKE
+25 EEVKSRELSNQE

-58 IITLESSSSSFERDV
+58 IITLESSSSSLSRDV

-137 YNRTLDTNKMNAL
+137 YNRTLDPNKMNAL

-163 SDMNANGNGNGST
+163 SDMNANGST

-209 PFDINIPISNLGIG
+209 PFDINIPISDLGTG

-354 KVERPTDVINTPGQ
+354 RVERPTDVINTPGQ

-462 LKDEQQRNDFMR
+462 LKDEQQRNEFMR
-474 QAEERSKKTGIP
+474 QAEERSKNTGIP

-499 NAQVAALKKKLKEV
+499 NAKVAALKKKLKEV
-513 KAKENDGGADN
+513 KAKENNGGADN
-524 FWAVQKEKKE
+524 FWAVQKEKKK

-734 IKG
+734 LKG

>member
-13 EGTGSLHSSKEK
+13 EGNGRLHSSSEEK
-25 EEQSSALPNKE
+25 VESRELSNQE

-58 IITLESSSSSFERDV
+58 IALESDSSSLSRDV
-73 SKETFETDIHT
+73 SKETFETAIHT
-84 DIYSEDPALSYNL
+84 DIYSEDPALLYNL

-112 DAYGKIFNIDTED
+112 VAYGKIFNIDTED
-125 VNTATGVDGICI
+125 VNTATGVDGLGI
-137 YNRTLDTNKMNAL
+137 YNRTLDPNKMNAL

-163 SDMNANGNGNGST
+163 SDMNANGVT

-209 PFDINIPISNLGIG
+209 SFDINIPISDLGIG
-223 TDPYVKVLPAI
+223 TDPYVEVLPAI

-267 GKVEHTEADLDH
+267 GKVEQIEADLDH
-279 TGKWDLR
+279 IGKWDLR

-443 EDEELEDVRNK
+443 EDKELEDVRNK

-462 LKDEQQRNDFMR
+462 IKDEQQRNDFMR
-474 QAEERSKKTGIP
+474 QAEERSKNTGIP

-513 KAKENDGGADN
+513 KEKENDGGADN
-524 FWAVQKEKKE
+524 FWAVQKEKKK

-571 KAKKNATVISAYLRN
+571 KAKKNVAVVSAYLRN

-637 VPQGERFNSIATPKK
+637 VPQGERFNSLATPKK

-699 NPADWVSSQ
+699 DPADWVSSQ

-719 TNDKI
+719 SNDKI
-724 KNGASELKSL
+724 KKGSSALKKL
-734 IKG
+734 L

>member
-58 IITLESSSSSFERDV
+58 IITLESSSSSLSRDV

-137 YNRTLDTNKMNAL
+137 YNRTLDPNKMNAL

-163 SDMNANGNGNGST
+163 SDMNANGNGST

-301 IVDNDTDVDGIH
+301 IVDNDTDVDGVH

-354 KVERPTDVINTPGQ
+354 RVERPTDVINTPGQ

-396 LNVGSA
+396 FNVGSA

-443 EDEELEDVRNK
+443 EDKELEDVRNK

-462 LKDEQQRNDFMR
+462 LKDEQQRDDFMR
-474 QAEERSKKTGIP
+474 QAEERSKNTGIP

-513 KAKENDGGADN
+513 KAKENDGCADN
-524 FWAVQKEKKE
+524 FWAVQKEKKK

-734 IKG
+734 LKG

>member
-58 IITLESSSSSFERDV
+58 IITLESSSSSLIRDV

-137 YNRTLDTNKMNAL
+137 YNRTLDPNKMNAL

-163 SDMNANGNGNGST
+163 SNMNANGNGST

-209 PFDINIPISNLGIG
+209 PFDINIPISDLGTG
-223 TDPYVKVLPAI
+223 TDPYVEVLPAI

-267 GKVEHTEADLDH
+267 GKVEHTEANLDH

-354 KVERPTDVINTPGQ
+354 RVERPTDVINTPGQ

-396 LNVGSA
+396 FNVGSA

-443 EDEELEDVRNK
+443 EDKELEDVRNK

-462 LKDEQQRNDFMR
+462 LKDEQQRDDFMR
-474 QAEERSKKTGIP
+474 QAEERSKNTGIP

-499 NAQVAALKKKLKEV
+499 NAKVAALKKKLKKV

-524 FWAVQKEKKE
+524 FWAVQKEKKK

-734 IKG
+734 LKG

>member
-13 EGTGSLHSSKEK
+13 EGNGSLHGNSEEK
-25 EEQSSALPNKE
+25 EQSSALPNQE

-42 SFNGSKLYSN
+42 SFNGGKLQSN
-52 SSGNSS
+52 SSGNTS
-58 IITLESSSSSFERDV
+58 IALESNTSSFTRDV
-73 SKETFETDIHT
+73 SKESFDTDIHT
-84 DIYSEDPALSYNL
+84 DIYSEDPALAYTL
-97 SESDAEYAEMVAALG
+97 DESDAEYAEMIAALG
-112 DAYGKIFNIDTED
+112 DAYGKIFNIDAEDANKTADTE
-125 VNTATGVDGICI
+125 GLGL
-137 YNRTLDTNKMNAL
+137 YGKTLDPNKMNAL

-163 SDMNANGNGNGST
+163 SDMNANGSST
-176 GPGSNDGGSG
+176 SPGSNDGGSG

-197 EEGSNSSNSATK
+197 EDGSNSSNSATK
-209 PFDINIPISNLGIG
+209 PFDINIPISDLGNG
-223 TDPYVKVLPAI
+223 TDPYVEVLPAI
-234 DNAID
+234 DDAID
-239 ELYSTEVDYQNTN
+239 ELYSTEVDYRATN
-252 ENVDATDILDVNPSY
+252 ENVDATDILDKNPSY
-267 GKVEHTEADLDH
+267 GKVENIEVDLDH

-301 IVDNDTDVDGIH
+301 IVDNDTDVDGKH
-313 LTPGLAG
+313 LTPGLPG
-320 VDNLFSSRLLSARIS
+320 VDSLFSSRLLSARIS

-354 KVERPTDVINTPGQ
+354 KLERPTDAINTPGQ

-378 LLYIDFMNILSG
+378 LLYIDFMNIMSG

-415 ANYIKEASKD
+415 ANYIKEAGE
-425 VKDAK
+425 DAK
-430 EKMAE
+430 KAKEDMEK

-443 EDEELEDVRNK
+443 EDEDLQDARNK
-454 IISEYSNN
+454 IIEEYSNN
-462 LKDEQQRNDFMR
+462 LADENKRNEFMR
-474 QAEERSKKTGIP
+474 QAYERSVKSGVP
-486 LYAAELEMIEESG
+486 MYAAELEMIEEAG
-499 NAQVAALKKKLKEV
+499 NAQVAELKKKLKEV

-524 FWAVQKEKKE
+524 YWAAQKEKKN
-534 QMSEIKAEIKK
+534 QMAEIKAEIKK
-545 LQKEQEARDKKIS
+545 LEKEQEARAKKIS
-558 DVTKEAAKALRNA
+558 DVTKEASKALRNA
-571 KAKKNATVISAYLRN
+571 KAKKNVTVISAYLRN

-612 RGTAAPFSSFEDLSN
+612 RGTAAPFSSFEDLSK

-637 VPQGERFNSIATPKK
+637 VPQGERFNSLATPKK

-667 NAIQF
+667 NGIQF
-672 KRENADT
+672 KRESADT

-699 NPADWVSSQ
+699 DPADWVNSQ

-719 TNDKI
+719 TNGQI
-724 KNGASELKSL
+724 KSGSSALKSL
-734 IKG
+734 LKG

>member
-13 EGTGSLHSSKEK
+13 EGNGRLHSSSEEK
-25 EEQSSALPNKE
+25 EEQSAALHNQE

-42 SFNGSKLYSN
+42 SFNGGKLQSN
-52 SSGNSS
+52 SLGNTS
-58 IITLESSSSSFERDV
+58 IALESNSSSFERDV
-73 SKETFETDIHT
+73 SKETYETDIHT

-112 DAYGKIFNIDTED
+112 VAYGKIFNIETED
-125 VNTATGVDGICI
+125 VNTATGVDGIGI
-137 YNRTLDTNKMNAL
+137 YKRTLDPNKMNAL

-163 SDMNANGNGNGST
+163 SDMNANGST

-186 NGTGDGYSGIN
+186 NGTGDGYSGVN
-197 EEGSNSSNSATK
+197 EEGSNSSNNATK
-209 PFDINIPISNLGIG
+209 PFDINIPISDLGSG

-234 DNAID
+234 DDAID
-239 ELYSTEVDYQNTN
+239 KLYSTEVDYQEIN

-267 GKVEHTEADLDH
+267 GKVDQIEADFAH

-286 AMPDAMSNMYDVYFR
+286 SMPDAMSNMYDVYFR

-320 VDNLFSSRLLSARIS
+320 VDNLFSSRLLSARVS
-335 SIEIP
+335 SIDIP

-354 KVERPTDVINTPGQ
+354 KLERPTDVINTPGQ

-378 LLYIDFMNILSG
+378 LLYIDFMNIMSG

-415 ANYIKEASKD
+415 ANYIKAASDD
-425 VKDAK
+425 VKKAK
-430 EKMAE
+430 EDMEE

-443 EDEELEDVRNK
+443 EDEELQAARDQIINK
-454 IISEYSNN
+454 YSNN
-462 LKDEQQRNDFMR
+462 LSDENKRSEFMR
-474 QAEERSKKTGIP
+474 QAKERSKNTGIP
-486 LYAAELEMIEESG
+486 LYAAELEMIEESS

-513 KAKENDGGADN
+513 KEKENDGGADN
-524 FWAVQKEKKE
+524 FWAVQKEKKN
-534 QMSEIKAEIKK
+534 QMAEIKAEIKK
-545 LQKEQEARDKKIS
+545 LQNEQEARDKKIS
-558 DVTKEAAKALRNA
+558 DVTKEAAKNIRNA
-571 KAKKNATVISAYLRN
+571 KAKKNATVVSAYLRN

-597 ASAYVTGAIARNMSI
+597 ASAYVTGAIARNMSVK
-612 RGTAAPFSSFEDLSN
+612 GTAAPFSSFEDLSN

-637 VPQGERFNSIATPKK
+637 VPQGERFNSLATPKK

-672 KRENADT
+672 KRESADT

-708 LDSLANWCVDW
+708 LDELANWCVDW
-719 TNDKI
+719 TNGKI
-724 KNGASELKSL
+724 K
-734 IKG
+734 KGTL

>member
-58 IITLESSSSSFERDV
+58 IITLESSSSSSERDV
-73 SKETFETDIHT
+73 SKETYETDIHT

-112 DAYGKIFNIDTED
+112 DVYGKIFNIDTED

-137 YNRTLDTNKMNAL
+137 YNRTLDPNKMNAL

-163 SDMNANGNGNGST
+163 SDMNANGNGST

-354 KVERPTDVINTPGQ
+354 RVERPTDVINTPGQ

-462 LKDEQQRNDFMR
+462 LKDEQQRNEFMR
-474 QAEERSKKTGIP
+474 QAEERSKNTGIP

-499 NAQVAALKKKLKEV
+499 NAKVAALKKKLKEV
-513 KAKENDGGADN
+513 KAKENDGCADN
-524 FWAVQKEKKE
+524 FWAVQKEKKK

-612 RGTAAPFSSFEDLSN
+612 RGTVAPFNSFEDLSN

-734 IKG
+734 LKG